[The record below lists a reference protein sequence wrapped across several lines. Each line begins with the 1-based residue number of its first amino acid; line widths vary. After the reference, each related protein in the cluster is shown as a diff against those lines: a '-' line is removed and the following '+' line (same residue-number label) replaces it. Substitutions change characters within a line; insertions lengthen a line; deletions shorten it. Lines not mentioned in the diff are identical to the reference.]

1 MPGYCWSRKVRGDLG
16 SSHPRDF
23 GLGPREGPLTP
34 AGAGAWG
41 LDEVLGSLQQQSL
54 QLPSQLWAQR
64 LHSGHLLWRTEVGLP
79 SFPENSLPL
88 NSSPFH
94 SAQASFPSKSLR
106 EHKSN
111 QWTCSSPLHFHLF
124 LVIQGWIILKS
135 RVGWALENS
144 KTSWGKS

>member
-1 MPGYCWSRKVRGDLG
+1 MPGHCWSRKVRGDLG

-79 SFPENSLPL
+79 SFPDALYQPKLGQRKRSESRDYDELR
-88 NSSPFH
+88 PFKCAKIH
-94 SAQASFPSKSLR
+94 EMLMKADEPKL
-106 EHKSN
+106 
-111 QWTCSSPLHFHLF
+111 
-124 LVIQGWIILKS
+124 
-135 RVGWALENS
+135 
-144 KTSWGKS
+144 